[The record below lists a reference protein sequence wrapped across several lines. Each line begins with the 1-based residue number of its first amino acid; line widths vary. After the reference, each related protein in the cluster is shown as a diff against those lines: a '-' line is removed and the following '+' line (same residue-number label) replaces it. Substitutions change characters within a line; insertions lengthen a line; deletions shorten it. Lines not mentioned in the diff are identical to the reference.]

1 MANADKPK
9 GGKQDLDKL
18 VGQLR
23 TIRDEIRVRL
33 HLASNEAKEAWS
45 RLEPTLGEIEQKMG
59 QVTDETK
66 AKAQELL
73 KRFSEIRDRLK
84 QPKPK

>member
-1 MANADKPK
+1 MATSEKPK
-9 GGKQDLDKL
+9 AKQELDKM

-33 HLASNEAKEAWS
+33 HLASAEAKEAWNN
-45 RLEPTLGEIEQKMG
+45 LEPTLGEIEQKMG
-59 QVTDETK
+59 QMTDETK

-73 KRFSEIRDRLK
+73 KRFSQLRDRLK
-84 QPKPK
+84 EAKPK